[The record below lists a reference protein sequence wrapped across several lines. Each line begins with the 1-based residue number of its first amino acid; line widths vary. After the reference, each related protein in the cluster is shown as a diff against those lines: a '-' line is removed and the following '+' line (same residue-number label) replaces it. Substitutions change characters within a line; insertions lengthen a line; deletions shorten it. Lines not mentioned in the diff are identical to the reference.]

1 MALVQFRFL
10 PNYARWMLGEHAGPV
25 SRGSNNNGTA
35 SGDSELKIAEFTVTG
50 RRADRSRSR
59 F

>member
-35 SGDSELKIAEFTVTG
+35 SGDSELKIAGFTATG
-50 RRADRSRSR
+50 
-59 F
+59 